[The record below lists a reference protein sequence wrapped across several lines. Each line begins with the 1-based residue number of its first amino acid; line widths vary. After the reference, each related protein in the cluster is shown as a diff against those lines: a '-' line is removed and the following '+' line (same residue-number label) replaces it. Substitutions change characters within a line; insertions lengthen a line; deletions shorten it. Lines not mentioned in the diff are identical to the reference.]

1 MRYVRTGIY
10 VCDRKLR
17 YSKFR
22 HLRNN
27 PKTNKTN
34 ILLFFLLKTYF
45 PVMNLLIACRHY
57 KYRRSTGILRY
68 KLKLKKE
75 RNKKYENT

>member
-1 MRYVRTGIY
+1 M
-10 VCDRKLR
+10 CDRKLR

-27 PKTNKTN
+27 PKRNKTN

-45 PVMNLLIACRHY
+45 PVMNLLIACQHVVT
-57 KYRRSTGILRY
+57 STEEVQEYLDI
-68 KLKLKKE
+68 K
-75 RNKKYENT
+75 